1 MDTMILTSLTTR
13 STCHPAPG
21 HDSSPDGAVGHGKA
35 RSRATLSAAAWRTL
49 LLASTLALGACTN
62 SKLVIGP
69 LYNRLDD
76 RMRDEFEKLGEFDG
90 TQTALFEAA
99 LGTGHVWHRQSEL
112 PRYARVLDDIA
123 ASIARPGETTP
134 ANVTRWAQ
142 EIEAR
147 SVAAR
152 ECHPVNFSFPLMKSL
167 TDEQVDFIE
176 RRFASE
182 RAENREKYLERTAE
196 ERREYR
202 QKNIEKWAGRIGLD
216 FTAEQRAMLRTA
228 LTRQVSLRQ
237 EYWALSDAWKKELF
251 RLAREQD
258 APDYET
264 RMGAHLDELWT
275 MLETAHPDEWRR
287 NRELWRDFAIRF
299 VGSMTPAQ
307 RAAGS
312 AWLAKMAET
321 LEAISR
327 DEPSFVPGDDPTIGC
342 LVETALPDGTAPEG
356 EVSEARPAG

>member
-1 MDTMILTSLTTR
+1 MQPASLVDTMILTSLPTR
-13 STCHPAPG
+13 LTCPPA
-21 HDSSPDGAVGHGKA
+21 
-35 RSRATLSAAAWRTL
+35 RAWRTL

-76 RMRDEFEKLGEFDG
+76 RMRDEFEKLGEFDER
-90 TQTALFEAA
+90 QTELFEAA

-112 PRYARVLDDIA
+112 PRYARILDDIA
-123 ASIARPGETTP
+123 SSIARPGATRP
-134 ANVTRWAQ
+134 ADVTRWAR

-152 ECHPVNFSFPLMKSL
+152 ECHPVNFSLPLMKSL
-167 TDEQVDFIE
+167 SDEQVDFIE

-182 RAENREKYLERTAE
+182 RKENRERYLERTVE

-202 QKNIEKWAGRIGLD
+202 QKNIEKWAARIGLD

-228 LTRQVSLRQ
+228 LTRQVSLREQ
-237 EYWALSDAWKKELF
+237 YWALSDAWKEKLF

-258 APDYET
+258 APDYDS
-264 RMGAHLDELWT
+264 RMSAHLGQLWT
-275 MLETAHPDEWRR
+275 LLESAHPDEWQR

-299 VGSMTPAQ
+299 VTSMTPEQ
-307 RAAGS
+307 RQAGS

-321 LEAISR
+321 LESISR
-327 DEPSFVPGDDPTIGC
+327 DEPSFVPGDDPATGC
-342 LVETALPDGTAPEG
+342 LVGTAPPGKSLREGGGG
-356 EVSEARPAG
+356 EVRPAG